1 MARTHGGDRS
11 EGGQW
16 HVHACTSNGSPQ
28 CAKKPMGQGTRA
40 RPDQQLR
47 EHAMQERKQQSAQR
61 RRPDDDGDVLQE
73 VAEAGGGAVRTR
85 RPLLLAA
92 PGPPDGRTRTSRPA
106 GEIGKFV
113 GRGRGA
119 GQPLMASPRR
129 RSWRGSEELHAPAGC
144 SLQGRE
150 AWPRARAAGG
160 GDESERAR
168 ERNRPIYT
176 ARYCCGAPAFLAMRC
191 RRAAACPC
199 PSPSPSFPPSRRR
212 ARPGLCRPAVLP
224 VAVWPLSGGARGMP
238 LYA

>member
-85 RPLLLAA
+85 RPLLLAS

-119 GQPLMASPRR
+119 GQPLMVSPRR
-129 RSWRGSEELHAPAGC
+129 RSWRGSEELPRPCRLQPAG
-144 SLQGRE
+144 E
-150 AWPRARAAGG
+150 GG
-160 GDESERAR
+160 MATCE
-168 ERNRPIYT
+168 
-176 ARYCCGAPAFLAMRC
+176 
-191 RRAAACPC
+191 
-199 PSPSPSFPPSRRR
+199 
-212 ARPGLCRPAVLP
+212 
-224 VAVWPLSGGARGMP
+224 SGGRR
-238 LYA
+238 